1 MKLTINDIFEVETA
15 EIFNPDE
22 FKPVSK
28 VIIDSRKVKKKSMFV
43 AIKGN
48 RFDGHDFVREAVKNG
63 AGAVVINRRKLSEF
77 EDLEIPVVAVK
88 NTLKAYGNIALLWRR
103 KLKGNVV
110 SITGSN
116 GKTTTKEILSVL
128 LAERYRV
135 TKTESN
141 NNNQIGVPLTILS
154 ANEKTE
160 VLVLEHGT
168 NHFGEIE
175 YTARIA
181 EPDYSIITNIGDSH
195 IKYLKN
201 RNGVYKEKSA
211 LLKITDALGGIVFIN
226 NDDPVLLK
234 NKNKFKNAV
243 TYGFDNSSDVK
254 GTVTDFTKEGKP
266 EINIE
271 GFGKS
276 ISVILPLLGSSNA
289 QNYLSAVA
297 IALKLGLKKSEILNG
312 TKKIKPVKG
321 RLNLIQRKGFAVID
335 DTYNSNP
342 QSVKEALDVLKK
354 MKVYKNRVIILG
366 DMLELGE
373 KSVELHKKLK
383 SQIKNAKPLI
393 VLTLGKYMKY
403 LAEELTNT
411 KINSVHFKTRK
422 SLRKFLEKFD
432 LNNTVILVKGSRGM
446 RMEEFVEQIL
456 GKVN

>member
-1 MKLTINDIFEVETA
+1 MRLTINDIFEVETA

-28 VIIDSRKVKKKSMFV
+28 VTIDSRKVKKGSMFV

-63 AGAVVINRRKLSEF
+63 AGAVVVNRKKLNEF

-103 KLKGNVV
+103 KLKGKVV

-116 GKTTTKEILSVL
+116 GKTTTKEILAVL
-128 LAERYRV
+128 LGERYKV
-135 TKTESN
+135 TKTISN

-175 YTARIA
+175 YTAKIA
-181 EPDYSIITNIGDSH
+181 EPGFSTITNIGESH

-201 RNGVYKEKSA
+201 KSGVFKEKSA
-211 LLKITDALGGIVFIN
+211 LLEITDKLNGTVFIN
-226 NDDPVLLK
+226 VDDPVLSKRK
-234 NKNKFKNAV
+234 NKYGNII
-243 TYGFDNSSDVK
+243 TYGFSNSPDVK
-254 GTVTDFTKEGKP
+254 GKITGYTKEGKP
-266 EINIE
+266 EVNVK
-271 GFGKS
+271 GLGKS
-276 ISVILPLLGSSNA
+276 ISVVLPLLGSSNA
-289 QNYLSAVA
+289 KNYLAAVA
-297 IALKLGLKKSEILNG
+297 IALKLGVRKNEILSG
-312 TKKIKPVKG
+312 TKKIKPVKS
-321 RLNLIQRKGFAVID
+321 RLNLIVKKNYALID

-342 QSVKEALDVLKK
+342 QSVKEALDVLK
-354 MKVYKNRVIILG
+354 IISLYENKIVVLG

-383 SQIKNAKPLI
+383 SHIIKTKPAL
-393 VLTLGKYMKY
+393 VLTIGKFMKY
-403 LAEELTNT
+403 LAGELSKSRTD
-411 KINSVHFKTRK
+411 VLHFRTRK
-422 SLRKFLEKFD
+422 SLKKYLGEFNV
-432 LNNTVILVKGSRGM
+432 NNSVILVKGSRGM

-456 GKVN
+456 ERTN